1 MKPLKLIMR
10 AFGPYAGEQEIDFTR
25 LGDNN
30 FFLIHGPTGAG
41 KTTILDAITF
51 ALYGTPSGDLRESKA
66 LRSDYA
72 PASRKTEVEFTFQ
85 NGEKIYK
92 ILRSPEQETAKQRG
106 EGTRKLPAAAA
117 LYRLHNDGS
126 ADVLA
131 AKSDEA
137 TKIITQLMG
146 FKAEQFRQIVLLP
159 QGEFRRFLI
168 AESKDRKAIL
178 ETIFKTELY
187 RRIETLL
194 GDRSQEIKKA
204 YDAAK
209 TRQQFLLDSTGC
221 ESSDAAAA
229 KISALEAE
237 VSTHQENI
245 TAKSTQLELAR
256 LKLQQ
261 AQTIAAAFDEYAEA
275 GAALARLQTQEEYF
289 KAQQQIIDAAEQ
301 AAVLEPVFNATNKV
315 YQQLQSA
322 LKAQEN
328 AASQLANAQ
337 KQSTELAQSLQQE
350 LADVEDAGN
359 LDGSDVAAALNKLNE
374 HILAMTA
381 QSAALATSSSQLQK
395 LASQLTEGAP
405 CPVCGSTHHPSPA
418 NITARQKG
426 ELEAKAAALKAK
438 TSRLQRLQQDYQK
451 YTLLLA
457 SLEAQAQAAGRHA
470 AEAKAIFD
478 NEQQDFDAKINASI
492 FKGDRTAFRTAM
504 ANIPQKAAL
513 QQQMQAYH
521 EQMAAAASRMHR
533 AENAICGQERPN
545 EAAQH
550 EAARAL
556 EAEVRQLTAQ
566 SALIRQQAENLRTT
580 LKELQAIQQ
589 KMTELEISYRT
600 AANLAETAKGSNSAR
615 LTFSGFVLQ
624 SILDDVLAAANQ
636 RLNIMS
642 RSRYSLS
649 RAAAVSDA
657 RRENG
662 LNIEVTDT
670 FTGAARPVKTLSGGE
685 IFLASLSLALG
696 LSDVVQAYAGGI
708 RLDTILIDEGFGSLD
723 SDSLDMAINTLMD
736 LQRGGRLVGII
747 SHVAELKER
756 IHARLEV
763 IPGQRG
769 SSAVLHVCRQ

>member
-10 AFGPYAGEQEIDFTR
+10 AFGPYADEQEIDFTR

-72 PASRKTEVEFTFQ
+72 PANRKTEVEFTFQ

-92 ILRSPEQETAKQRG
+92 ILRSPEQEAAKQRG

-117 LYRLHNDGS
+117 LYRLHDDGS

-187 RRIETLL
+187 RRIENIL
-194 GDRSQEIKKA
+194 GDRSQEIR
-204 YDAAK
+204 K
-209 TRQQFLLDSTGC
+209 TYEDCKNRQQFLLDSTGC
-221 ESSDAAAA
+221 ENAEAIQN
-229 KISALEAE
+229 KIAE
-237 VSTHQENI
+237 L
-245 TAKSTQLELAR
+245 TAKAEDCQQQIVAKNTQLELER

-261 AQTIAAAFDEYAEA
+261 AQTIAAAFEEYAQASAEYERLLKQKDA
-275 GAALARLQTQEEYF
+275 MAELAQT
-289 KAQQQIIDAAEQ
+289 IDAAEQ
-301 AAVLEPVFNATNKV
+301 AAILEPVYSATNKA
-315 YQQLQSA
+315 YQQC
-322 LKAQEN
+322 KAAQDEKQHAKQN
-328 AASQLANAQ
+328 LADAQ
-337 KQSTELAQSLQQE
+337 KQSAQLAAALKQE
-350 LADVEDAGN
+350 LAGMELAGK
-359 LDGSDVAAALNKLNE
+359 LKDSSDVNAVLATLNQ
-374 HILAMTA
+374 HILDITA
-381 QSAALATSSSQLQK
+381 QSTALTASSQQLQK
-395 LASQLTEGAP
+395 LASQLIDGEP
-405 CPVCGSTHHPSPA
+405 CPVCGSTHHPHPA
-418 NITARQKG
+418 NITAQQKG
-426 ELEAKAAALKAK
+426 ELEAQAAALKAK
-438 TSRLQRLQQDYQK
+438 IDRLQRLQKDYQS
-451 YTLLLA
+451 YTLMLA
-457 SLEAQAQAAGRHA
+457 KMEAQSQSAAGHA
-470 AEAKAIFD
+470 QQAQESFD
-478 NEQQDFDAKINASI
+478 AQQQEFAAKINASI
-492 FKGDRTAFRTAM
+492 FHGDRTAFKNAM
-504 ANIPQKAAL
+504 HNVPRKAAM
-513 QQQMQAYH
+513 QQQMQGYH
-521 EQMAAAASRMHR
+521 EQLAAAASRKSR
-533 AENAICGQERPN
+533 AQSAVDGKERPDI
-545 EAAQH
+545 AARQ
-550 EAARAL
+550 EAARVL
-556 EAEVRQLTAQ
+556 ENEVRQLTTQA
-566 SALIRQQAENLRTT
+566 ALLKQQAENLQGT
-580 LKELQAIQQ
+580 LKELQSTQ
-589 KMTELEISYRT
+589 KKMSELEASYRT
-600 AANLAETAKGSNSAR
+600 TANLSETAKGNNSLK

-624 SILDDVLAAANQ
+624 AILDDVLAAANQ

-642 RSRYSLS
+642 RSRYSLA
-649 RAAAVSDA
+649 RAAGVSDA

-696 LSDVVQAYAGGI
+696 LSDVVQSYAGGI

-723 SDSLDMAINTLMD
+723 SESLDMAINTLMD

-769 SSAVLHVCRQ
+769 SSAVLHV

>member
-1 MKPLKLIMR
+1 MKPIKLIMR
-10 AFGPYAGEQEIDFTR
+10 AFGPYADEQEIDFTK

-72 PASRKTEVEFTFQ
+72 PANRKTEVEFTFQ

-92 ILRSPEQETAKQRG
+92 ILRSPEQEAAKQRG

-117 LYRLHNDGS
+117 LYHLHDDGS

-187 RRIETLL
+187 RRIENIL
-194 GDRSQEIKKA
+194 GDRSQEIR
-204 YDAAK
+204 K
-209 TRQQFLLDSTGC
+209 TYEDCKNRQQFLLDSTGC
-221 ESSDAAAA
+221 ENAEAIQNKIADLTAEADSCQQQIAA
-229 KISALEAE
+229 K
-237 VSTHQENI
+237 NI
-245 TAKSTQLELAR
+245 QLELER

-261 AQTIAAAFDEYAEA
+261 AQTIAAAFEEYAQASAEHERLLKQKDA
-275 GAALARLQTQEEYF
+275 MAELAQT
-289 KAQQQIIDAAEQ
+289 IDAAEQ
-301 AAVLEPVFNATNKV
+301 AAILEPVYSATNKA
-315 YQQLQSA
+315 YQQC
-322 LKAQEN
+322 KAAQDEKQR
-328 AASQLANAQ
+328 AAQNLADAQ
-337 KQSTELAQSLQQE
+337 KQSAQLAAALKQE
-350 LADVEDAGN
+350 LAGMELAGK
-359 LDGSDVAAALNKLNE
+359 LKDSSDVNAVLATLNQ
-374 HILAMTA
+374 HILDITA
-381 QSAALATSSSQLQK
+381 QSTALTASSQQLQK
-395 LASQLTEGAP
+395 LASQLIDGEP
-405 CPVCGSTHHPSPA
+405 CPVCGSTHHPHPA
-418 NITARQKG
+418 NITAQQKG
-426 ELEAKAAALKAK
+426 ELEAQAAALKAK
-438 TSRLQRLQQDYQK
+438 IDRLQRLQKDYQS
-451 YTLLLA
+451 YTLMLA
-457 SLEAQAQAAGRHA
+457 KLETQAQAAAGHA
-470 AEAKAIFD
+470 QQAQESFD
-478 NEQQDFDAKINASI
+478 AQQQEFAAKINASV
-492 FKGDRTAFRTAM
+492 FKGDRTAFKNAM
-504 ANIPQKAAL
+504 HNVPRKAVM
-513 QQQMQAYH
+513 QQQMQSYH
-521 EQMAAAASRMHR
+521 EQLAAAASRKSR
-533 AENAICGQERPN
+533 AQSAIDGKECPDI
-545 EAAQH
+545 AAQQ
-550 EAARAL
+550 EAARVL
-556 EAEVRQLTAQ
+556 EAEVRQLTTQA
-566 SALIRQQAENLRTT
+566 ALLKQQAENLHGT
-580 LKELQAIQQ
+580 LKELQSTQ
-589 KMTELEISYRT
+589 KKMSELEASYRT
-600 AANLAETAKGSNSAR
+600 AANLSETAKGNNSLK

-624 SILDDVLAAANQ
+624 AILDDVLTAANQ

-642 RSRYSLS
+642 RSRYSLA
-649 RAAAVSDA
+649 RAAGVSDA

-696 LSDVVQAYAGGI
+696 LSDVVQSYAGGI

-723 SDSLDMAINTLMD
+723 SESLDMAINTLMD

-769 SSAVLHVCRQ
+769 SSAMLHV

>member
-10 AFGPYAGEQEIDFTR
+10 AFGPYADEQEIDFTR

-85 NGEKIYK
+85 NGEKTYK

-117 LYRLHNDGS
+117 LYRLHEDGT
-126 ADVLA
+126 AEVLA

-187 RRIETLL
+187 RRIENLL
-194 GDRSQEIKKA
+194 GERSQEIKKN
-204 YDAAK
+204 YDAVK
-209 TRQQFLLDSTGC
+209 ERQKFLLESTGC
-221 ESSDAAAA
+221 ENADAVTA
-229 KISALEAE
+229 KISDLTMQANAL
-237 VSTHQENI
+237 QESI
-245 TAKSTQLELAR
+245 AAKNTQLELVR

-261 AQTIAAAFDEYAEA
+261 AQTIAAAFKEYAEA
-275 GAALARLQTQEEYF
+275 SAAFTKLKTQEDYF
-289 KAQQQIIDAAEQ
+289 KAQQELIDAAEQ

-315 YQQLQSA
+315 YQQHLAAQ
-322 LKAQEN
+322 KAQEN
-328 AASQLANAQ
+328 AEKQLNSAEQ
-337 KQSTELAQSLQQE
+337 QSVNLAQSLQKE
-350 LADVEDAGN
+350 LADMEGAGSF
-359 LDGSDVAAALNKLNE
+359 DSSDVAAALAQLNE
-374 HILAMTA
+374 HILAMTT
-381 QSAALATSSSQLQK
+381 QSAVLATSSSQLQK
-395 LASQLTEGAP
+395 LASQLTEGVP

-418 NITARQKG
+418 NVTAQQKS
-426 ELEAKAAALKAK
+426 ELDAKAAELKSK
-438 TSRLQRLQQDYQK
+438 TNRLKNLQQDYQK

-457 SLEAQAQAAGRHA
+457 TLKAQATAAKGHA
-470 AEAKAIFD
+470 EEFKAAF
-478 NEQQDFDAKINASI
+478 EVQQQEFAAKINASI
-492 FKGDRTAFRTAM
+492 FKGDRTAFKNAM
-504 ANIPQKAAL
+504 ANIPQKAAM
-513 QQQMQAYH
+513 QQQIQSYH
-521 EQMAAAASRMHR
+521 EELAAAASRTQR
-533 AENAICGQERPN
+533 AECAIDGKEQPDTAECE
-545 EAAQH
+545 EAS
-550 EAARAL
+550 RIL
-556 EAEVRQLTAQ
+556 ESQVRQLTAQ
-566 SALIRQQAENLRTT
+566 AALIRQQTEALQNT
-580 LKELQAIQQ
+580 LKDLQAARQ
-589 KMTELEISYRT
+589 KMTTLEAAYRT
-600 AANLAETAKGSNSAR
+600 AANLSETAKGSNSAR

-624 SILDDVLAAANQ
+624 AILDDVLAAANQ

-642 RSRYSLS
+642 RSRYSLA
-649 RAAAVSDA
+649 RAAGVSDA

-670 FTGAARPVKTLSGGE
+670 FTGASRPVKTLSGGE

-723 SDSLDMAINTLMD
+723 SESLDMAINTLMD

-769 SSAVLHVCRQ
+769 SSAVLHV